1 MNDFQ
6 HPSSVSLYL
15 KFFCSNIGKK
25 TFLSQIKL
33 STFQGK
39 GTKSHDDGNKKK
51 VIIGR
56 IGEIFWK
63 TKEGEIIVETTYV
76 YCIRNK

>member
-1 MNDFQ
+1 MQ
-6 HPSSVSLYL
+6 QSEISE
-15 KFFCSNIGKK
+15 K

-63 TKEGEIIVETTYV
+63 TKEGEIIVETTFV
-76 YCIRNK
+76 YFIGHKY